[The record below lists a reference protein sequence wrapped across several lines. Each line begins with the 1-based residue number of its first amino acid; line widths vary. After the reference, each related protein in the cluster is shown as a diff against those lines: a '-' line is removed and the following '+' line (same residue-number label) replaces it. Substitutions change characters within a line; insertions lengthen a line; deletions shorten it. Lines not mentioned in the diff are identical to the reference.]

1 MSTAL
6 TAGTDIPLRQNKA
19 AKSST
24 NFFFINLSNLF
35 DGTTEFGRVQS
46 NKPDTDTDLRG
57 LRRRKDNEQNIM
69 KKTTLSTLAAAVLT
83 AAGITGL
90 AVTTR
95 TLAQD
100 ASSTVPVEQA
110 RPSQR
115 TPSVSL
121 EQQQRVR
128 IGAICNDGTESSAT
142 GRGRAHITGREVLEL
157 LGRNVHEALAF
168 IGLAG

>member
-1 MSTAL
+1 
-6 TAGTDIPLRQNKA
+6 
-19 AKSST
+19 
-24 NFFFINLSNLF
+24 
-35 DGTTEFGRVQS
+35 
-46 NKPDTDTDLRG
+46 
-57 LRRRKDNEQNIM
+57 
-69 KKTTLSTLAAAVLT
+69 
-83 AAGITGL
+83 L